1 MTTNQAASPQPAGRT
16 RAITITLWAGQIIL
30 GLFFLVAAGVPKLIG
45 DQVAVDMFDTIG
57 IGQWFRYLVGALE
70 VAGGIGLV
78 IPRLAGLAAL
88 GLVGVMVGATFT
100 SIFVL
105 DAGLASITPAIL
117 GVLAALVAWARRS
130 EVRALRDKVRG
141 R

>member
-45 DQVAVDMFDTIG
+45 NQVAVDMFDTIG

-117 GVLAALVAWARRS
+117 GVLAALVAWARWS
-130 EVRALRDKVRG
+130 EVRALRDEVRG